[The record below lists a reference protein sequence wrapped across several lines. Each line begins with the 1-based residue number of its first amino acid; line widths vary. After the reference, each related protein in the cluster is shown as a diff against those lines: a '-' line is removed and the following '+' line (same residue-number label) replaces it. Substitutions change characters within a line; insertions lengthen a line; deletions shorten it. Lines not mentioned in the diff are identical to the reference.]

1 MGCQVF
7 KGGDTK
13 LGKKNKILK
22 GNYFLIDIGHHFRKQ
37 SVLKIE
43 VAKKLFLTKYN
54 DFFQVGM
61 LCMLV
66 LVKNLSN
73 YVSLP

>member
-54 DFFQVGM
+54 NTVPIAEILSG
-61 LCMLV
+61 
-66 LVKNLSN
+66 KNVPTW
-73 YVSLP
+73 VSMVFT